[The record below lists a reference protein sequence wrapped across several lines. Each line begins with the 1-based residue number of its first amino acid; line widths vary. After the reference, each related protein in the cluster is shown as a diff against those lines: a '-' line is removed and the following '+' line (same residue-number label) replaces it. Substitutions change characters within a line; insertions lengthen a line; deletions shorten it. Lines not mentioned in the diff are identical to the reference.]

1 VLRLKRFLQTA
12 ALSVLA
18 LSLVAGCSSNNGG
31 NTQNVTTA
39 PSTNATTAPTADE
52 TKNEKKI
59 PITFAVQY
67 WSGPK
72 WAEDHPTIQYLNEK
86 FNIDLTLQII
96 NGPEYNEKLKV
107 MAASG
112 TLPDFYRVDAPTFL
126 AWQSE
131 GAFVELTDWM
141 PKYENLNR
149 EYPLDHTAMRVLN
162 PDGELYGL
170 PEISW
175 IVRDTVQIRKDW
187 LDNLG
192 IPVPTDDEFTID
204 KFYEIAK
211 AFATQDPDG
220 NGQNDTIGFSGGY
233 TVDNLSIR
241 NAFGIANEW
250 IEKDGQLVP
259 HQTQVE
265 EYKQF
270 LTFMNKAY
278 NEGVLDQDFVLRTST
293 ELSDLRKA
301 NKLGLYTYH
310 NNYTIDVEK
319 AVKENFPDSNPE
331 VVIMAP
337 PVGPN
342 GDRGNTSVAFGM
354 NKQVINAKADDEKID
369 RIMQILD
376 WWVTEE
382 GTQIMKNGV
391 EDVHYNKNADGT
403 WTVTDRWEAE
413 MPRFMN
419 SNLFKRPGTDFNFY
433 LWTDEAEIQRNVD
446 YKARAEQYPWNNA
459 AMGLEYYSETYIAKS
474 ADLNTKFQEAIYKII
489 VGDQPIDYIEQA
501 SADWLA
507 NGGAKIVEEINAAAK
522 K

>member
-1 VLRLKRFLQTA
+1 MKRVLKAVSASFM
-12 ALSVLA
+12 A
-18 LSLVAGCSSNNGG
+18 LSLVVAGCSTGGG
-31 NTQNVTTA
+31 NEPQAETQEGAA
-39 PSTNATTAPTADE
+39 PNETSSPSAEAPKNA
-52 TKNEKKI
+52 EKL
-59 PITFAVQY
+59 PITIAVQY

-86 FNIDLTLQII
+86 FNIDLQLQII

-112 TLPDFYRVDAPTFL
+112 TLPDFYRVDAPTYL

-131 GAFVELTDWM
+131 GAFVDLAEWL
-141 PKYENLNR
+141 PNYSNLSAA
-149 EYPLDHTAMRVLN
+149 YPLDHEAMSVLN
-162 PDGELYGL
+162 PEGRLYGI

-192 IPVPTDDEFTID
+192 LELPSEDEFTVD

-211 AFATQDPDG
+211 AFATGDPDQ
-220 NGQNDTIGFSGGY
+220 NGIDGDTIGFAGGY
-233 TVDNLSIR
+233 ANDNLPLR

-265 EYKQF
+265 EYKAF
-270 LTFMNKAY
+270 LAFMKKAY
-278 NEGVLDQDFVLRTST
+278 DEGVLDQDFVLRKSN
-293 ELSDLRKA
+293 EIHDLRKA
-301 NKLGLYTYH
+301 NKLGLFTYH
-310 NNYTIDVEK
+310 NNYPEIVTE
-319 AVKENFPDSNPE
+319 VKKTFPDANPE
-331 VVIMAP
+331 IVAMAP
-337 PVGPN
+337 PIGPT
-342 GDRGNTSVAFGM
+342 GLRGNTNMAFGM
-354 NKQVINAKADDEKID
+354 NKQVINAQADEAKID

-391 EDVHYNKNADGT
+391 DGIHYNKNAEGKWEPT
-403 WTVTDRWEAE
+403 ERWEPE
-413 MPRFMN
+413 MPRFLN

-433 LWTDEAEIQRNVD
+433 LWTDEAEIKRNED
-446 YKARAEQYPWNNA
+446 YKLLAEKYPWPNA
-459 AMGLEYYSETYIAKS
+459 AMGLEFYSETFINKG
-474 ADLNTKFQEAIYKII
+474 ADLNAKFQEAVYKII
-489 VGDQPIDYIEQA
+489 VGDEPIEFIEQA
-501 SADWLA
+501 SAEWLA
-507 NGGAKIVEEINAAAK
+507 GGGEQIRKEINEAAK